1 MWLNKLKIAIV
12 KKDADSINILLN
24 SIEEFQTNRDEKEIQ
39 EAIYLLKEASELI
52 YSLKNEALVSM
63 NHIKKSIDFLHS
75 VDMRNSKE
83 LDIRL

>member
-24 SIEEFQTNRDEKEIQ
+24 SIEEFQNDRDEKEIQ

-52 YSLKNEALVSM
+52 YSLKNETLVSM
-63 NHIKKSIDFLHS
+63 NKIKKSVDFLRS
-75 VDMRNSKE
+75 ADIQSKKE